1 MNRRI
6 RAMALAL
13 AAVTSLSLLAGCGD
27 DAADDAATSAEEA
40 PAAEA
45 SITIED
51 GWVRATEGTEDTTMT
66 AAFMDIENSSDA
78 EIVLLGASSAVAGM
92 TQLHEMVMDDEGA
105 MTMQEVDGGLP
116 IEADGHAH
124 LEPGGYHVM
133 LMGLKQALAPGD
145 EVSLT
150 LEFDDGSTQELLLPV
165 KAFTEEEPH
174 YHESEGADGNMD
186 EDTDMDSDMD
196 MEESPSP

>member
-1 MNRRI
+1 MNHRFR
-6 RAMALAL
+6 AL
-13 AAVTSLSLLAGCGD
+13 AAAAAASLALLTSCGE
-27 DAADDAATSAEEA
+27 DAAPEATTAEEQ

-45 SITIED
+45 SITVED
-51 GWVRATEGTEDTTMT
+51 GWVRATKGTEDPTMT
-66 AAFMDIENSSDA
+66 AAFMDINNSSDA
-78 EIVLLGASSAVAGM
+78 EIVLVGGSTSVAGM
-92 TQLHEMVMDDEGA
+92 TQLHEMVMDDKGA
-105 MTMQEVDGGLP
+105 MMMQEMDGGLV

-124 LEPGGYHVM
+124 LEPGGNHVM
-133 LMGLKQALAPGD
+133 LMDLQQELAPGD

-174 YHESEGADGNMD
+174 YHESEGADM
-186 EDTDMDSDMD
+186 E